1 MKIRTLL
8 TTGTLGVAGLV
19 AAGLLAL
26 PAASTSASGTAGDPW
41 VKRDEDTADVVLVAD
56 DDDDDTNDDTRET
69 RATRDSRTNAA
80 TNSGR
85 DTRSNDNT
93 RSRTNDRT
101 GTGAATGRDDSR
113 QRAGK
118 DWTQDG
124 PGAQKRDWSVR
135 DTNDRSRHNTRR

>member
-26 PAASTSASGTAGDPW
+26 PATSGASASATAGDPW

-56 DDDDDTNDDTRET
+56 DDDDDTNDDTR
-69 RATRDSRTNAA
+69 ATRDTDRTNAA

-85 DTRSNDNT
+85 DTRSNNNT

-135 DTNDRSRHNTRR
+135 STNDRSRHNTRR